1 MSSRSS
7 VAIPLALA
15 AALAAGCASAPKRA
29 YLDEQMDFGSIRTVA
44 VLPFSNLTRDNLA
57 ADRVRDVFANALLA
71 TGAVYVVPHGEVARG
86 AQQAGLGSPS
96 PTPDQVMRLGKL
108 LKADAVIAGVVR
120 EYGEVK
126 SGTST
131 GNVVSISLQLFE
143 TATGKIVWSAA
154 STQGGVTL
162 TARLFGSSGPPL
174 NAVTEAAV
182 DDLLGKLF

>member
-1 MSSRSS
+1 MRPRSLT
-7 VAIPLALA
+7 ALAVA
-15 AALAAGCASAPKRA
+15 AALAAGCGTARKRT
-29 YLDEQMDFGSIRTVA
+29 YTDGEMDFGSVRTVA
-44 VLPFSNLTRDNLA
+44 VLPFTNLTRDNLA

-71 TGAVYVVPHGEVARG
+71 TGAVYVVPQGEVARG
-86 AQQAGLGSPS
+86 AQQANLASPS
-96 PTPDQVMRLGKL
+96 PTPDEVMKLGKL

-131 GNVVSISLQLFE
+131 GSLVSLTVQMFE
-143 TATGKIVWSAA
+143 TSTGKIVWSAA
-154 STQGGVTL
+154 STKGGVTV

-182 DDLLGKLF
+182 DDLLEKLF